1 MVRRCQPSETR
12 AVVQWLKERHYLRSA
27 PPGFIHV
34 LEVMEGRE
42 RIGAMIL
49 GGGARVGRG
58 SHLGINA
65 RLPGGRGS
73 QKLGVARLVALMR
86 KHVRTWLPGIRL
98 LLAYSDGAAGHP
110 CGATFYED
118 PHFFLHRAC
127 IPLADV
133 DFMAQTT
140 MFSQR
145 GCTTGRFT

>member
-1 MVRRCQPSETR
+1 MDADRILELTR
-12 AVVQWLKERHYLRSA
+12 AYLVDEA
-27 PPGFIHV
+27 PKNS
-34 LEVMEGRE
+34 E
-42 RIGAMIL
+42 
-49 GGGARVGRG
+49 
-58 SHLGINA
+58 SHAL
-65 RLPGGRGS
+65 S
-73 QKLGVARLVALMR
+73 LMR